1 MGFFGDRFE
10 QGELFGET
18 TINYLPALTKQ
29 HDYLLTNINIYESQ
43 PYVSFPDPSLMKAG
57 EIGFQIDLYYDI
69 KKGSVFGGKY
79 GSNLSLNFS
88 SGITLMVNTAITP
101 LTTILIFL
109 LLDKNI
115 FLNKV

>member
-1 MGFFGDRFE
+1 MIVLSR
-10 QGELFGET
+10 GELFGET

-79 GSNLSLNFS
+79 GSNLSLNLSSWYNLYYEYSYNPLDYNSDFLAFGQKYFS
-88 SGITLMVNTAITP
+88 TKFRA
-101 LTTILIFL
+101 
-109 LLDKNI
+109 
-115 FLNKV
+115 